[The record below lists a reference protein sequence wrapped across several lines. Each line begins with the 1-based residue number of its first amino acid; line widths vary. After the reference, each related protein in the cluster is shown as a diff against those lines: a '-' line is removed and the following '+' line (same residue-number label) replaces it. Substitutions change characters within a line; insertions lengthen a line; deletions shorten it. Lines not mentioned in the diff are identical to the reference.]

1 MAVKVKENLGC
12 VPLVLSVF
20 PRQTI
25 GIGVVFGQEFWLLT
39 GRIKVY
45 FSTFDDT
52 SATPLCLQIWHG
64 CRASIGS
71 QLWDYWGELC
81 KMCFKS
87 PKCDGIPPRRCDGSF
102 EDGDEVL
109 SERKWMISFNLFLL
123 QGALPSWSKFATW
136 RVGWSWWNG
145 GTWSLF
151 HPELVNSLYW

>member
-102 EDGDEVL
+102 EDGDEVIWKEVNDKFQL
-109 SERKWMISFNLFLL
+109 VFAPRCSTFLEQICHLEGGMVLVKW
-123 QGALPSWSKFATW
+123 
-136 RVGWSWWNG
+136 RY
-145 GTWSLF
+145 
-151 HPELVNSLYW
+151 LVTVPP

>member
-52 SATPLCLQIWHG
+52 SAKPLCFQIWHC

-102 EDGDEVL
+102 EDGDEVIWKEVNDKFQL
-109 SERKWMISFNLFLL
+109 VFAPRCSTFLEQICHLEGGMVLVKW
-123 QGALPSWSKFATW
+123 
-136 RVGWSWWNG
+136 RY
-145 GTWSLF
+145 
-151 HPELVNSLYW
+151 LVTVPP

>member
-20 PRQTI
+20 LRQTI

-52 SATPLCLQIWHG
+52 SATPLCLQIWHS

-102 EDGDEVL
+102 EDGDEVIWKEVNDKFQL
-109 SERKWMISFNLFLL
+109 VFAPRCSTFLEQICHLEGGMVLVKW
-123 QGALPSWSKFATW
+123 
-136 RVGWSWWNG
+136 RY
-145 GTWSLF
+145 
-151 HPELVNSLYW
+151 LVTVPP